1 MYDTITNP
9 AYLLQLVLSGL
20 SIGSVY
26 ALFAVSFVIA
36 WASTSHLNL
45 AAGELGSLGVFTLA
59 TLLAAGAG
67 AWLALPLVLAG
78 AALLGAAVHHGLVR
92 HVETKGVF
100 PVVLLTLAIYL
111 VVNAAVGLVWGTQP
125 VPAPRLVPTG
135 PDAQIVLLQGPP
147 QAYLTYGDLAS
158 FAVLAIVVGALAAFL
173 RGTRFGLAY
182 RAVAANRE
190 SAALAGIPLPR
201 MGALGWALSTV
212 IATLA
217 AVLLGM
223 RNGTLDYTMMT
234 PLLVFGLT
242 AATVGGLE
250 SLTGAVVGGFALGLV
265 VNLLPGLLRFVS
277 GDMGLV
283 IALVLVLAVL
293 LLRPQGLFG
302 RTRLERV

>member
-1 MYDTITNP
+1 MDDAIANP
-9 AYLLQLVLSGL
+9 AYLVQLVLSGL
-20 SIGSVY
+20 SMGSVY

-36 WASTSHLNL
+36 WKSTSHLNL
-45 AAGELGSLGVFTLA
+45 AAGELGSLGVFTLSS
-59 TLLAAGAG
+59 LAVAGVGVWA
-67 AWLALPLVLAG
+67 ALPLVLAG
-78 AALLGAAVHHGLVR
+78 SALLGAAVHHGLVR
-92 HVETKGVF
+92 RLERKGVF
-100 PVVLLTLAIYL
+100 PVVLLTLAVYL
-111 VVNAAVGLVWGTQP
+111 VVNAVVGLIWGTQP
-125 VPAPRLVPTG
+125 IAAPALLPTG
-135 PDAQIVLLQGPP
+135 PDAQIVLLAGPP

-158 FAVLAIVVGALAAFL
+158 FATLAIVVAGLAAFL
-173 RGTRFGLAY
+173 RGTRLGLAY

-190 SAALAGIPLPR
+190 SAALAGIPLAR
-201 MGALGWALSTV
+201 TAALGWALSAL

-217 AVLLGM
+217 AVLLGV
-223 RNGTLDYTMMT
+223 RNGALDYTMMT

-250 SLTGAVVGGFALGLV
+250 SLRGAVAGGLALGLA

-302 RTRLERV
+302 IKRLERV

>member
-1 MYDTITNP
+1 MYDVIANP

-26 ALFAVSFVIA
+26 ALFAISFVIA
-36 WASTSHLNL
+36 WKSTSHLNL
-45 AAGELGSLGVFTLA
+45 AAGELGSLGVFTLSSVA
-59 TLLAAGAG
+59 VAGAG
-67 AWLALPLVLAG
+67 AWAAVPFVLAG
-78 AALLGAAVHHGLVR
+78 SAAVGAAVHHGLVR
-92 HVETKGVF
+92 HVEKKGVF
-100 PVVLLTLAIYL
+100 PVVLLTLAVYL
-111 VVNAAVGLVWGTQP
+111 VVNALVGLVWGTQP
-125 VPAPRLVPTG
+125 IAAPKLFPTG

-158 FAVLAIVVGALAAFL
+158 FAALAIVVAGLALFL

-190 SAALAGIPLPR
+190 SAGLVGIPLAR
-201 MGALGWALSTV
+201 MAALGWALSAL
-212 IATLA
+212 IATLS
-217 AVLLGM
+217 AVLLGV
-223 RNGTLDYTMMT
+223 RNGTLDYMMMT

-242 AATVGGLE
+242 GATVGGLE
-250 SLTGAVVGGFALGLV
+250 SLRGAVAGSLALGVL

-302 RTRLERV
+302 VKRLERV